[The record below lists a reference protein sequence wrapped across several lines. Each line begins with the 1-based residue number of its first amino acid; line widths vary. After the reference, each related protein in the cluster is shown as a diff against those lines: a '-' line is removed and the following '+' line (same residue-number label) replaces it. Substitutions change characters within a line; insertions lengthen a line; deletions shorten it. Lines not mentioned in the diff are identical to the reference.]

1 MMKLRTTLLSLLA
14 VSSISTSY
22 AYNTVYKY
30 TEPKAEQSRDVFY
43 QTLGLFA
50 ELKNEKIYSSY
61 LIKDPRNNIV
71 NKDKRYKVKLCE
83 LVQVIEDEKAYMKAN
98 MATQSV
104 SIVGLEKYQDQLE
117 KEIGE
122 SCEELFKWR
131 NG

>member
-1 MMKLRTTLLSLLA
+1 MKLITALLSLLA

-50 ELKNEKIYSSY
+50 ELKNEKYVSSL

-104 SIVGLEKYQDQLE
+104 SIVGLEKYQDRLE

-131 NG
+131 NW

>member
-1 MMKLRTTLLSLLA
+1 MKLIITLLTLIA

-30 TEPKAEQSRDVFY
+30 TEPKAEQSRDTFY

-50 ELKNEKIYSSY
+50 ELKNEKYVSSL

-83 LVQVIEDEKAYMKAN
+83 LVQVIEDEKTYIRAN

-104 SIVGLEKYQDQLE
+104 SIVGLEKRQDQLV

>member
-1 MMKLRTTLLSLLA
+1 MKLRTALLSLIT

-30 TEPKAEQSRDVFY
+30 TEPKAEQSRDTFY

-50 ELKNEKIYSSY
+50 ELKNEKRYSSL
-61 LIKDPRNNIV
+61 LIKHPRNNIA

-83 LVQVIEDEKAYMKAN
+83 LVQVIEDEKAYIRAN
-98 MATQSV
+98 RATQSGSV
-104 SIVGLEKYQDQLE
+104 IGLEKYQDQLE

>member
-1 MMKLRTTLLSLLA
+1 M
-14 VSSISTSY
+14 
-22 AYNTVYKY
+22 
-30 TEPKAEQSRDVFY
+30 
-43 QTLGLFA
+43 
-50 ELKNEKIYSSY
+50 
-61 LIKDPRNNIV
+61 
-71 NKDKRYKVKLCE
+71 KLCE

-122 SCEELFKWR
+122 SCVELFKWR

>member
-1 MMKLRTTLLSLLA
+1 MKIKTALLSLIT

-30 TEPKAEQSRDVFY
+30 TEPKAEQSRDTFY

-50 ELKNEKIYSSY
+50 ELKNEKRYSSY

>member
-1 MMKLRTTLLSLLA
+1 MKLRTTLLSLLA

>member
-1 MMKLRTTLLSLLA
+1 MKLRTTLLHLLA

-50 ELKNEKIYSSY
+50 ELKNEKRYSSY

>member
-1 MMKLRTTLLSLLA
+1 MKLRTTLLSLLA

-50 ELKNEKIYSSY
+50 ELKNEKRYSSY

-98 MATQSV
+98 IATQSV

-117 KEIGE
+117 K
-122 SCEELFKWR
+122 R
-131 NG
+131 NW

>member
-1 MMKLRTTLLSLLA
+1 MKLRTTLLSLLA

-30 TEPKAEQSRDVFY
+30 TEPKVEQSRDVFY

-50 ELKNEKIYSSY
+50 ELKNEKRYSSY